1 MKSPRIRAP
10 FAIMGALLLA
20 CVSLA
25 IGDVMPGVTG
35 QLSGPIVQNGDAED
49 ELVVL
54 GTTTH
59 PVSVSQH
66 LRVHVEGPA
75 GAPSSMFNGMP
86 DRRLFSRL
94 PVSGAAG
101 LGGVLRDEP
110 FADRTVWLAFTVS
123 NLTDDDFFSLVA
135 DGRGFTPSAM
145 VIVAGDG
152 SSSWYSGL
160 RLHKLRYEAE
170 IADATAYRFMLPP
183 DQRCTI
189 YVRLDGPKA
198 FGPGFSVWPSS
209 LLAARINAAGWL
221 LGLILALAAVSCLL
235 VFVLPVRG
243 LDEVHP
249 RSETIENQPGPD
261 GGLLRRAYPIFIF
274 MSVVLGLRG
283 GGISALLAG
292 AGLARYLSALLFG
305 VVALVLDAAASFR
318 AGAGRR
324 RYAALLVRISMGL
337 IAVVGSVTTISPA
350 TSFILPAYLF
360 LRVSLL
366 AVLAAVDNARRTGS
380 VSVYAA
386 RLREMLHDE
395 SEDGRSFVT
404 ATATALSGPLYGIMG
419 MLDDMDALLSD
430 IPLASRTALADIGLA
445 RAEAARIE
453 TIVSNMQ
460 SYAGGGIVGHSIEDF
475 DLASIVGAAANLLRM
490 AFAGQVLH
498 IETEVPIIE
507 MKSDVR
513 LVRQLLYNAMHWAA
527 RNGGS
532 RFVVKASSTDQW
544 SHILIEDDGL
554 AVPAADAAST
564 AALDMDMAVMTRLAG
579 LLGGGVSFRRDGTRN
594 VQVID
599 LHRWLQAPVS
609 LPALTMP
616 PLAQAAVPLY
626 AGQRDAAGVP
636 AVAGSILVAGNEP
649 VMLLAVK
656 RRLEASGWAVVATV
670 SARDALARVMGDE
683 AFDLV
688 IVDSVMPEM
697 SGFEFCA
704 SIRASRG
711 PESVPVIILVESG
724 RPDEI
729 EQAFKAG
736 ANDYIARPA
745 SGLELAA
752 RVKTHVDLASS
763 IRRELAQ
770 AAKMAELDKYR
781 TLAMLSAGVA
791 HEINTPN
798 NAVLRNVPML
808 KEIWSTLE
816 VVIDRINH
824 EEGGFTVRGFGYED
838 LKRDIPDMLNDLY
851 MGAQDIR
858 KIVDG
863 LKDYA
868 RAPSGAE
875 DLSMVDINE
884 VVQYAMRLLKHSIV
898 VATDQCTLSL
908 HAGLPR
914 IRVDRLK
921 LTQVVVNV
929 LENAL
934 QALPDRSCGVSIAT
948 LVESADGQ
956 GESIVIRIADEGV
969 GMSAETLASVFDPFF
984 TTKRDRGGSGLGMA
998 VVSGI
1003 VHDMCGSITLRSEL
1017 GAGTMVTI
1025 RIPVGRTVEGDDHGQ

>member
-1 MKSPRIRAP
+1 MKPTRLQAP
-10 FAIMGALLLA
+10 FAIAGALLLA

-25 IGDVMPGVTG
+25 VADVIPGAAG
-35 QLSGPIVQNGDAED
+35 LLSGPIVPAGDAYD
-49 ELVVL
+49 ELVVVAK
-54 GTTTH
+54 TTH
-59 PVSVSQH
+59 PVTVSEH

-75 GAPSSMFNGMP
+75 GAPSSMFNSIP

-135 DGRGFTPSAM
+135 DGRGFAPSAM

-160 RLHKLRYEAE
+160 RLRKLRYESDM
-170 IADATAYRFMLPP
+170 ADATAYRFMLPP

-198 FGPGFSVWPSS
+198 FGPGFSVWPSN
-209 LLAARINAAGWL
+209 LLAARVNAAGWL
-221 LGLILALAAVSCLL
+221 MGLVLALAAVACLL

-243 LDEVHP
+243 LK
-249 RSETIENQPGPD
+249 
-261 GGLLRRAYPIFIF
+261 GGLLRRAYPVLAF
-274 MSVVLGLRG
+274 MSLALGLRG

-305 VVALVLDAAASFR
+305 TAALVLEAAASFR
-318 AGAGRR
+318 AGSGRG
-324 RYAALLVRISMGL
+324 RYAALLVSTGLGL
-337 IAVVGSVTTISPA
+337 IAAVGAVTTISPA
-350 TSFILPAYLF
+350 TSFMLPAYLF
-360 LRVSLL
+360 LRVSVL
-366 AVLAAVDNARRTGS
+366 AVQAAIDAFRHARAES
-380 VSVYAA
+380 VAAA
-386 RLREMLHDE
+386 RLRQRFHDQ
-395 SEDGRSFVT
+395 SEDDRNFVT
-404 ATATALSGPLYGIMG
+404 ATATALSGPLYGIKG
-419 MLDDMDALLSD
+419 MLDDIDALLSNT
-430 IPLASRTALADIGLA
+430 PSASRTALTDIGLA
-445 RAEAARIE
+445 KAEAARIE
-453 TIVSNMQ
+453 TIVSNMR

-498 IETEVPIIE
+498 MEIEVPIIE

-532 RFVVKASSTDQW
+532 RFSVKASSTDQW
-544 SHILIEDDGL
+544 SQIMIEDDGL
-554 AVPAADAAST
+554 AVSGADAAST
-564 AALDMDMAVMTRLAG
+564 AALDMDTAVMSRLAG
-579 LLGGGVSFRRDGTRN
+579 LLGGSISFRRDGTRN
-594 VQVID
+594 LRVID
-599 LHRWLQAPVS
+599 LPRWLQAPVS
-609 LPALTMP
+609 LPALTMA
-616 PLAQAAVPLY
+616 PLAEM
-626 AGQRDAAGVP
+626 AGQPEAAGVP
-636 AVAGSILVAGNEP
+636 AAAGSILVAGNEP

-763 IRRELAQ
+763 IRRELEQ
-770 AAKMAELDKYR
+770 AARMAELDKYR

-816 VVIDRINH
+816 VVIDRINR

-838 LKRDIPDMLNDLY
+838 LKREIPDMLNDLY

-868 RAPSGAE
+868 RASPGTE
-875 DLSMVDINE
+875 DLSDVDVNE

-898 VATDQCTLSL
+898 VSTDRCTLSL
-908 HAGLPR
+908 QDGLSR
-914 IRVDRLK
+914 LRVDRLK

-934 QALPDRSCGVSIAT
+934 QALPDRSRGVSIAT
-948 LVESADGQ
+948 LAEPADGQ

-984 TTKRDRGGSGLGMA
+984 TTKRDRGGSGLGMP

-1003 VHDMCGSITLRSEL
+1003 VHDMGGSITLRSEL

-1025 RIPVGRTVEGDDHGQ
+1025 RIPVGRMMEGDDHEQ